1 MSMRKIYR
9 ELAKKHGVSVKEVRE
24 DMQAALT
31 EAYTNPLNNNA
42 ITKAYQNRVPRQ
54 DKIPTPEKAVHG
66 QTGEVKKNRA

>member
-31 EAYTNPLNNNA
+31 EAYTNPLK
-42 ITKAYQNRVPRQ
+42 TMRSQKLTRTGCRVRTRSLPRR
-54 DKIPTPEKAVHG
+54 KRCVIWRE
-66 QTGEVKKNRA
+66 N

>member
-42 ITKAYQNRVPRQ
+42 ITKAYQNRAPRQ
-54 DKIPTPEKAVHG
+54 DKIPTPEEAVRYLAG
-66 QTGEVKKNRA
+66 KVKKNRA